1 MPDQT
6 RTDYL
11 MGRILG
17 RSIQIGDNAVR
28 LARQDAQSIA
38 NNIANDI
45 VEDALGDFQFDFAGQ
60 LEVVEPTILF
70 DVSHEY
76 DKQPLL
82 IEETTAGAGNV
93 ATFDSNERLVKMTLG
108 GSNTG
113 SVTRQSRQYIRYQPG
128 RTASALFTGV
138 MGTATDNVTQRIG
151 MFDDDNGMFFEQTST
166 EKRVVI
172 RNSSSGATIDDPVG
186 QSSWNVDKLDGT
198 GTSGVT
204 IDWTKNQVFII
215 DYLWLGT
222 AAVAFGFILDAAPV
236 WCHIEPQSNLNTTS
250 FTQTGVLPVRYQ
262 IVNDT
267 TAAAAEMKMICAA
280 VKSKGGVENERAL
293 PFSAATGTAGR
304 SIGGT
309 LDPVIGIRHKDT
321 FNSIV
326 NRGITIPYG
335 VNITTE
341 DQGIRWAVLY
351 DPTSVTGASWVSAD
365 ADSHME
371 YDISATAISD
381 GIEIISGFLLVGNGN
396 NDIGNLSN
404 VINSRLPLGLD
415 AAGASGSGIALY
427 VVAESFTGTATVR
440 ASMEW
445 GELR

>member
-1 MPDQT
+1 MTQSDAAL
-6 RTDYL
+6 RRFAEL
-11 MGRILG
+11 
-17 RSIQIGDNAVR
+17 
-28 LARQDAQSIA
+28 LAQKQRQDMRSFIQQQRTEA
-38 NNIANDI
+38 NNIANAT
-45 VEDALGDFQFDFAGQ
+45 VEDALADFQFDFAGQ

-82 IEETTAGAGNV
+82 IEETTVGTGNV

-108 GSNTG
+108 GTATG

-128 RTASALFTGV
+128 RTASAQFTGI
-138 MGTATDNVTQRIG
+138 MGAATANVTQRIG
-151 MFDDDNGMFFEQTST
+151 MFDDDNGMFFEQTSS

-172 RNSSSGATIDDPVG
+172 RNSSSGSVVDTAVA
-186 QSSWNVDKLDGT
+186 QASWNVDTLDGT
-198 GTSGVT
+198 GASGIT
-204 IDWTKNQVFII
+204 IDWTKNQVFVI

-222 AAVAFGFILDAAPV
+222 AAVAFGFILDGAPV
-236 WCHIEPQSNLNTTS
+236 WCHIAPQSNINTTS

-267 TAAAAEMKMICAA
+267 AAAAAEMKMICAA

-304 SIGGT
+304 SIGTT
-309 LDPVIGIRHKDT
+309 LAPVIGIRHKDT

-341 DQGIRWAVLY
+341 DQGIRWAVVY
-351 DPTSVTGASWVSAD
+351 DPDTITGASWVSAD

-371 YDISATAISD
+371 YDISATAFTG
-381 GIEIISGFLLVGNGN
+381 GIEILSGFILVGNGN

-415 AAGASGSGIALY
+415 AAGATGSGIALY
-427 VVAESFTGTATVR
+427 VVAESFTGSATVR
-440 ASMEW
+440 AAMEW

>member
-1 MPDQT
+1 MTQSDAAL
-6 RTDYL
+6 RRFAEL
-11 MGRILG
+11 
-17 RSIQIGDNAVR
+17 
-28 LARQDAQSIA
+28 LAQKQRQDMRSFIQQQRTEA
-38 NNIANDI
+38 NNIASAT
-45 VEDALGDFQFDFAGQ
+45 VEEALGDFQFDFTGQ

-76 DKQPLL
+76 DKNPRI
-82 IEETTAGAGNV
+82 IEETTVGADNV

-108 GSNTG
+108 GTATG

-138 MGTATDNVTQRIG
+138 MGTATTNVTQRIG
-151 MFDDDNGMFFEQTST
+151 MFDDDNGMFFEQTSS

-172 RNSSSGATIDDPVG
+172 RNSSSGVTIDDPVA

-198 GTSGVT
+198 GASGVT

-222 AAVAFGFILDAAPV
+222 AAVAFGFILDGAPV
-236 WCHIEPQSNLNTTS
+236 WCHIAPQSNIRDTS

-267 TAAAAEMKMICAA
+267 TATEAEMKMICAA

-321 FNSIV
+321 FNSLT

-371 YDISATAISD
+371 YDISATAISG